1 MAFPENDVFEKRSP
15 NRTPEGFS
23 RRSAM
28 RLNLTLSPNTDPVPF
43 DHLHRLT
50 GTLHKWLGPDNAF
63 HDGPSLYSVGWLKG
77 GEAEDGALAFPEGA
91 RWRLSFW
98 NADAAKQVLD
108 GILQD
113 PSVFA
118 GMQVTEAQQQ
128 TTPSFSGGYRFDT
141 DAPVVA
147 RRRRDDG
154 SREYLLYDDERADE
168 ALTRTLCAKMTAAG
182 LDVDP
187 EDVQVRFDHGCDDAN
202 TKLSTI
208 RKDGHE
214 IHHKGSLCPIIVE
227 GPPAA
232 AQFAWNVGVGELTGS
247 GFGALK

>member
-1 MAFPENDVFEKRSP
+1 
-15 NRTPEGFS
+15 
-23 RRSAM
+23 M

-50 GTLHKWLGPDNAF
+50 GTLHKWIGPDNDL

-77 GEAEDGALAFPEGA
+77 GHGEEGALTFPEGA

-98 NADAAKQVLD
+98 DAAAAKQVLD
-108 GILQD
+108 GILQG

-118 GMQVTEAQQQ
+118 GMRVTEAQQQ
-128 TTPSFSGGYRFDT
+128 TTPAFSGGYRFGV

-154 SREYLLYDDERADE
+154 SREYLLYDDERADT
-168 ALTRTLCAKMTAAG
+168 ALTRTLRGKMRAVG

-187 EDVQVRFDHGCDDAN
+187 SPVKVRFDRGYDGAR
-202 TKLSTI
+202 TKLATI
-208 RKDGHE
+208 KKSGIEVD
-214 IHHKGSLCPIIVE
+214 HKGSECPVIVE
-227 GPPAA
+227 GPPEAA
-232 AQFAWNVGVGELTGS
+232 RFAWNVGVGELTGS
-247 GFGALK
+247 GFGALR